1 MTIRN
6 VFALASLVFAVACGG
21 APAAP
26 ETPEAKAPE
35 TPEAP
40 AAETPEA
47 PAADEAAP
55 KADEAAPAGDEK
67 KEEAK

>member
-47 PAADEAAP
+47 PAGDEAP